1 MLEVFH
7 SPSTSAHRRALGI
20 GSLNVSPQ
28 MPEQEHPGESL
39 GYFYPSCCTFAP
51 LSWLALPDET
61 L

>member
-7 SPSTSAHRRALGI
+7 SPSDSARRRALGI

-28 MPEQEHPGESL
+28 MPEQEQRESL
-39 GYFYPSCCTFAP
+39 GYFYPSCSTFAP